1 MSEGQDKKTQLRQT
15 YRSVTILGAIGTLF
29 GVINLLVRAHLIS
42 DGESQ
47 PAFVMILSYGALLL
61 GLIALIGG
69 LIMLNAKK

>member
-1 MSEGQDKKTQLRQT
+1 MSEEQDKKAQLRQF
-15 YRSVTILGAIGTLF
+15 YRSVTILGAIGTIF
-29 GVINLLVRAHLIS
+29 GVINLFVRDQLIS

-69 LIMLNAKK
+69 LIMLNPKK